1 MTSPTTTSPSDT
13 IDLEARARGLS
24 IVMGGAVVLL
34 SALAWGT
41 PGLVA
46 AAVGAALSVANVW
59 LLTRFA
65 RQAMDVAA
73 AGGPN
78 TAIVR
83 LTSTL
88 GIKTI
93 VLLTIVWVI
102 TKSTS
107 LRILPMLPL
116 ALGLLVTVFCLLGA
130 GLLTAL
136 RPDKQSNG
144 AV

>member
-1 MTSPTTTSPSDT
+1 MISETTSPSDT

-34 SALAWGT
+34 SALAWGK

-46 AAVGAALSVANVW
+46 AAAGAALSVANVW

-65 RQAMDVAA
+65 RQAMTVAA

-83 LTSTL
+83 LTSAL
-88 GIKTI
+88 GAKTI
-93 VLLTIVWVI
+93 VLLTIVWLV
-102 TKSTS
+102 TKSAS
-107 LRILPMLPL
+107 VRILPL

-130 GLLTAL
+130 GLMTA
-136 RPDKQSNG
+136 R
-144 AV
+144 AERTE

>member
-1 MTSPTTTSPSDT
+1 MSPTTPNDT
-13 IDLEARARGLS
+13 IDLEARARGLA
-24 IVMGGAVVLL
+24 IVVGGAVVLL
-34 SALAWGT
+34 SALAWGK

-46 AAVGAALSVANVW
+46 AAVGSALSVANVW

-73 AGGPN
+73 DGGPN

-93 VLLTIVWVI
+93 VLLTIVWVL

-107 LRILPMLPL
+107 LRVLPL

-136 RPDKQSNG
+136 QQEG
-144 AV
+144 AERTE

>member
-1 MTSPTTTSPSDT
+1 MTPPTNPTADT
-13 IDLEARARGLS
+13 IDLEARARGLAV
-24 IVMGGAVVLL
+24 VMGGAVVTL

-46 AAVGAALSVANVW
+46 AGVGTALSVANVF

-65 RQAMDVAA
+65 RQAMELAA

-93 VLLTIVWVI
+93 VLLTLVWVI

-107 LRILPMLPL
+107 LRILTLPL

-136 RPDKQSNG
+136 RPEKRSNG
-144 AV
+144 V